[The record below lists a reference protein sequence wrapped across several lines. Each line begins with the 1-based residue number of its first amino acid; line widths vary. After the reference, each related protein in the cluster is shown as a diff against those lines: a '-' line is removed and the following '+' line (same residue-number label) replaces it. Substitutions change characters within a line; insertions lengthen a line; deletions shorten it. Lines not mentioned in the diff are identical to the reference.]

1 MSLLGRSSRRF
12 LFRHP
17 GQLALTVLGVALGV
31 AVVVS
36 IDLAILSSRAAFE
49 VSTETVA
56 GRATHR
62 IEGGAAR
69 LPDGLLARIRREVG
83 VRASAPVVEAL
94 GMSEALPGR
103 ALRLLGV
110 DPFSER
116 PFRPWLGPA
125 AGTGGTGLD
134 LPRLIVEP
142 GGVVV
147 AAAVAD
153 DAGWIVDGPVELVV
167 EGRRVTGTLVGVI
180 DAGGDLERQGLRDV
194 VIADVGTVQGFLGE
208 DGLDRIDLVLPE
220 GAAGEALLVEI
231 EAVVPEGAT
240 VSTAGARASDMQGM
254 LRAFDLNLTALSL
267 LALVFG
273 MFLIYNAMTF
283 SVVQRRELLGGLRAI
298 GVTRGEIFRM
308 VMTEALWTGLAG
320 TALGLIAGIALGNGL
335 VDLVTRTINDLYFVL
350 SVESVTVTPGL
361 LVKGAA
367 LGVGATLLAAVP
379 AIREAVASEPRTSMV
394 RSLGEARARDLV
406 PRLGWA
412 GVAMGL
418 AGVALLMVP
427 TRSLGVGF
435 GGLAFVVLGIAALA
449 PVVTVMVTRLV
460 TPLLSRTVGILG
472 TMAARGVVASLSRTA
487 PAIASLV
494 VAVSVTV
501 GLGVMIASFRS
512 TLVSW
517 LDYTLQ
523 ADVYVSPP
531 SAVASRA
538 DGTLPPDLVERLAG
552 TPGIVG
558 VSTYRGEI
566 VPSDY
571 GELRIVALD
580 LDPRGEGA
588 FRFRAGDASTA
599 FERFRAG
606 EALLV
611 SEPFAY
617 RNRLAPGDAVR
628 IPGTG
633 GETLPVAAVFTDFGS
648 DQGVVMMGRVAWDRY
663 FDAPGVTSLGIFL
676 EEGVTADEVLP
687 LLESRVGAGQAVVIN
702 SNRSLREGSLVV
714 FDRTF
719 AITGVLRALAFV
731 VAFIGV
737 ISALMALQLE
747 RSREL
752 GVLRA
757 NGLTPGQVWGMVT
770 AQTGL
775 MGAVAG
781 ILAVPAGLALATVMI
796 FVVNKRSFGWT
807 LEMTVGPEILGQSV
821 ALALIGALAAGVW
834 PAWKMSRTS
843 PAVALRDE

>member
-12 LFRHP
+12 LLRHP

-62 IEGGAAR
+62 IEGGASR
-69 LPDGLLARIRREVG
+69 LPDGLIATIRRDLG
-83 VRASAPVVEAL
+83 VRESAPVVEAL

-103 ALRLLGV
+103 ALRILGV

-116 PFRPWLGPA
+116 PFRPWLG
-125 AGTGGTGLD
+125 GGEGVD

-147 AAAVAD
+147 TAAVAAE
-153 DAGWIVDGPVELVV
+153 AGWEIDGPVQLVL

-180 DAGGDLERQGLRDV
+180 DAGGELERQGLRDV
-194 VIADVGTVQGFLGE
+194 LIADVGTAQSFLGE
-208 DGLDRIDLVLPE
+208 GGLDRIDLLLPE
-220 GAAGEALLVEI
+220 GEEGERIVSAIDAVLPPGAEI
-231 EAVVPEGAT
+231 
-240 VSTAGARASDMQGM
+240 STAGARAGDMQGM

-298 GVTRGEIFRM
+298 GVTRSEIFRM
-308 VMTEALWTGLAG
+308 VMSEAFWTGLAG
-320 TALGLIAGIALGNGL
+320 TALGLVVGVALGRGL
-335 VDLVTRTINDLYFVL
+335 VGLVTRTINDLYFVL

-361 LVKGAA
+361 IAKGAA
-367 LGVGATLLAAVP
+367 LGLGATLLAAVP

-394 RSLGEARARDLV
+394 RSLGEARASDLV
-406 PRLGWA
+406 PRLG
-412 GVAMGL
+412 L
-418 AGVALLMVP
+418 AGVVMGLGGVGLLAVP

-435 GGLAFVVLGIAALA
+435 GGLALVVLGIAALA
-449 PVVTVMVTRLV
+449 PVVTVFVTRVV
-460 TPLLSRTVGILG
+460 TPLLSRAVGILG
-472 TMAARGVVASLSRTA
+472 TMAARGVIASLSRTA

-538 DGTLPPDLVERLAG
+538 DGTLPPDLVERLSGA
-552 TPGIVG
+552 PGIAG

-588 FRFRAGDASTA
+588 FRFRAGDASSA

-606 EALLV
+606 EAVLV

-628 IPGTG
+628 LPGTDG
-633 GETLPVAAVFTDFGS
+633 ATLPIAAVFSDFGS

-676 EEGVTADEVLP
+676 GEGAATDDVIAG
-687 LLESRVGAGQAVVIN
+687 LEALVGRDQSVVIN
-702 SNRSLREGSLVV
+702 SNRSLREGSLIV

-757 NGLTPGQVWGMVT
+757 NGLTPGQVWGMMT

-781 ILAVPAGLALATVMI
+781 ILAVPAGLALAAVMI

-807 LEMTVGPEILGQSV
+807 LEMTVGPEILAQSV

-834 PAWKMSRTS
+834 PAWRMSRTS
-843 PAVALRDE
+843 PALALRDE

>member
-12 LFRHP
+12 LLRHP
-17 GQLALTVLGVALGV
+17 GQLVLTVLGVALGV

-36 IDLAILSSRAAFE
+36 IDLAILSSRAGFE
-49 VSTETVA
+49 ASTETVA

-69 LPDGLLARIRREVG
+69 LPDDLLARIRSEAG
-83 VRASAPVVEAL
+83 VRASAPVVEAYGL
-94 GMSEALPGR
+94 TDALPGR

-116 PFRPWLGPA
+116 PFRPWLGL
-125 AGTGGTGLD
+125 GGPGFELQ
-134 LPRLIVEP
+134 RLITEP
-142 GGVVV
+142 GGVVA
-147 AAAVAD
+147 AAAVARE
-153 DAGWIVDGPVELVV
+153 AGWEVDGPVELVV
-167 EGRRVTGTLVGVI
+167 EGRVVTATLIGVI
-180 DAGGDLERQGLRDV
+180 ETGDDLERQGLRDV
-194 VIADVGTVQGFLGE
+194 LIADVGTVQRFLGQT
-208 DGLDRIDLVLPE
+208 GLDRIDLALPE
-220 GAAGEALLVEI
+220 GEAGDAALAEVESLV
-231 EAVVPEGAT
+231 PDGAT
-240 VSTAGARASDMQGM
+240 VSTAGARADDMQGM

-298 GVTRGEIFRM
+298 GVTRREIFRM
-308 VMTEALWTGLAG
+308 VLTEALWTGVAG
-320 TALGLIAGIALGNGL
+320 TALGLGAGIVLGQGL
-335 VDLVTRTINDLYFVL
+335 VGLVTRTINDLYFVL

-361 LVKGAA
+361 LLKGAA

-379 AIREAVASEPRTSMV
+379 AIREAVSSEPRTSMV
-394 RSLGEARARDLV
+394 RSLGEARARALV
-406 PRLGWA
+406 PKLGWA
-412 GVAMGL
+412 GAAMSLGGVGL
-418 AGVALLMVP
+418 LAIP
-427 TRSLGVGF
+427 TRSLAVGF
-435 GGLAFVVLGIAALA
+435 AGLAFVVLGIAALA
-449 PVVTVMVTRLV
+449 PVLTVFTTRIA
-460 TPLLSRTVGILG
+460 TPALGRLFGILG
-472 TMAARGVVASLSRTA
+472 TMAARGVAASLSRTA

-501 GLGVMIASFRS
+501 GLGVMIASFRA
-512 TLVSW
+512 TLVNW

-538 DGTLPPDLVERLAG
+538 DGTLPPDLVARLS
-552 TPGIVG
+552 TVPGIDG

-580 LDPRGEGA
+580 LDPRGEDS
-588 FRFRAGDASTA
+588 FRLRAGDASA
-599 FERFRAG
+599 VFERFRAG

-617 RNRLAPGDAVR
+617 RHGLAVGDAVR
-628 IPGTG
+628 IPGAG
-633 GETLPVAAVFTDFGS
+633 GAELPIGAVFTDFGS
-648 DQGVVMMGRVAWDRY
+648 DQGVVMMGRTAWDDL
-663 FDAPGVTSLGIFL
+663 FGSDGITSLGVFL
-676 EEGVTADEVLP
+676 AEGADTDEVIAAM
-687 LLESRVGAGQAVVIN
+687 EARVGEGQAVVIN

-770 AQTGL
+770 TQTGL
-775 MGAVAG
+775 MGIVAG
-781 ILAVPAGLALATVMI
+781 ILAVPAGLALAAVMI

-807 LEMTVGPEILGQSV
+807 LEMTAGPEILLQSV
-821 ALALIGALAAGVW
+821 ALAVVGALAAGVW
-834 PAWKMSRTS
+834 PAWRMSRTS
-843 PAVALRDE
+843 PAVALREE

>member
-12 LFRHP
+12 LLRHP
-17 GQLALTVLGVALGV
+17 GQLVLTVLGVALGV

-69 LPDGLLARIRREVG
+69 LPDELLSRIRREAG
-83 VRASAPVVEAL
+83 VRTSAPVVEAYGL
-94 GMSEALPGR
+94 TEALPGR

-116 PFRPWLGPA
+116 PFRPWLGL
-125 AGTGGTGLD
+125 GGPGFELQ
-134 LPRLIVEP
+134 RLITEP
-142 GGVVV
+142 GGVVA
-147 AAAVAD
+147 AAAVAAE
-153 DAGWIVDGPVELVV
+153 AGWEVNGPVELVV
-167 EGRRVTGTLVGVI
+167 EGRRVTGTLIGVI
-180 DAGGDLERQGLRDV
+180 ETGDDLERQGLRDV
-194 VIADVGTVQGFLGE
+194 LIADVGTVQRFLGQN
-208 DGLDRIDLVLPE
+208 GLDRIDLALPE
-220 GAAGEALLVEI
+220 GQGEAETVARV
-231 EAVVPEGAT
+231 EAVLPAGAT
-240 VSTAGARASDMQGM
+240 LSTAGARASDMQGM

-298 GVTRGEIFRM
+298 GVTRREVFRM
-308 VMTEALWTGLAG
+308 VLTEGLLTGIAG
-320 TALGLIAGIALGNGL
+320 TALGLAIGMVLGRGL
-335 VDLVTRTINDLYFVL
+335 VTLVTRTINDLYFVV
-350 SVESVTVTPGL
+350 SVESVTVTPGVL
-361 LVKGAA
+361 LKGAV
-367 LGVGATLLAAVP
+367 LGVGATVLAAIP
-379 AIREAVASEPRTSMV
+379 AIREAVAAEPRTSMV
-394 RSLGEARARDLV
+394 RSIGESRARALV

-412 GVAMGL
+412 GVLMSLGGVGL
-418 AGVALLMVP
+418 LTIP
-427 TRSLGVGF
+427 TRSLTVGF

-449 PVVTVMVTRLV
+449 PVLTVFVTRIA
-460 TPLLSRTVGILG
+460 TPLLSRLFGILG
-472 TMAARGVVASLSRTA
+472 TMAARGVVTSLSRTA

-512 TLVSW
+512 TLVNW

-523 ADVYVSPP
+523 ADIYVSPP

-538 DGTLPPDLVERLAG
+538 DGTLPPELVERLSS
-552 TPGIVG
+552 TPGIDG

-580 LDPRGEGA
+580 LDPRGEGS
-588 FRFRAGDASTA
+588 FGLRAGDAATA

-617 RNRLAPGDAVR
+617 RNDLRVGDAVT
-628 IPGTG
+628 IPGSG
-633 GETLPVAAVFTDFGS
+633 GETLPIAAIFTDFGS
-648 DQGVVMMGRVAWDRY
+648 DQGVVMMGRAAWDRF

-676 EEGVTADEVLP
+676 QEGADPDGVIAAMEA
-687 LLESRVGAGQAVVIN
+687 RVGAGQAVVIN

-770 AQTGL
+770 TQTGL
-775 MGAVAG
+775 MGVVAG
-781 ILAVPAGLALATVMI
+781 VLAVPAGLALAAVMI

-807 LEMTVGPEILGQSV
+807 LEMSAGPEILLQSV
-821 ALALIGALAAGVW
+821 ALAVVGALAAGIW

-843 PAVALRDE
+843 PAVALREE

>member
-12 LFRHP
+12 LLRHP
-17 GQLALTVLGVALGV
+17 GQLVLTVLGVALGV

-36 IDLAILSSRAAFE
+36 IDLAILSSRAAFA

-69 LPDGLLARIRREVG
+69 LPDGVLADIRRDAG
-83 VRASAPVVEAL
+83 VRASAPVVEAFGL
-94 GMSEALPGR
+94 SDALPGR
-103 ALRLLGV
+103 ALRILGI

-116 PFRPWLGPA
+116 PFRPWLGL
-125 AGTGGTGLD
+125 GGPGFD
-134 LPRLIVEP
+134 LTALITEP
-142 GGVVV
+142 GAVVV
-147 AAAVAD
+147 AASVAEE
-153 DAGWIVDGPVELVV
+153 AGWQVDGPVDLIV

-180 DAGGDLERQGLRDV
+180 ETGDDLERQGLRDV
-194 VIADVGTVQGFLGE
+194 LIADVGTAQRFLG
-208 DGLDRIDLVLPE
+208 DRGLDRIDLSLPE
-220 GAAGEALLVEI
+220 GPAGEAALARI
-231 EAVVPEGAT
+231 QRVVPEGAT
-240 VSTAGARASDMQGM
+240 VSTAGARAQDMQGM

-298 GVTRGEIFRM
+298 GVTRREIFRM
-308 VMTEALWTGLAG
+308 VMTEALWTGAAG
-320 TALGLIAGIALGNGL
+320 TALGLAAGVLLGRGL
-335 VDLVTRTINDLYFVL
+335 VGLVTRTINDLYFVL
-350 SVESVTVTPGL
+350 SVDAVTVTPGL
-361 LVKGAA
+361 LLKGAA

-379 AIREAVASEPRTSMV
+379 AIREAVSSEPRTSMV
-394 RSLGEARARDLV
+394 RSLGEARARALV

-418 AGVALLMVP
+418 VGVGLLAIP

-449 PVVTVMVTRLV
+449 PVVTVVVTRIV

-501 GLGVMIASFRS
+501 GLGVMISSFRS

-538 DGTLPPDLVERLAG
+538 DGTLPPDLVRRLAD
-552 TPGIVG
+552 TPGIG
-558 VSTYRGEI
+558 GLSTYRGEI
-566 VPSDY
+566 VPSEY
-571 GELRIVALD
+571 GELRIVGLD

-606 EALLV
+606 EALFV

-617 RNRLAPGDAVR
+617 RHGLAPGDDVR

-633 GETLPVAAVFTDFGS
+633 GEELPIAAVFTDFGS
-648 DQGVVMMGRVAWDRY
+648 DQGVVMMGRTAWDRY
-663 FDAPGVTSLGIFL
+663 FDDPGVTSLGIFL
-676 EEGVTADEVLP
+676 EPDASADEVIARM
-687 LLESRVGAGQAVVIN
+687 EQRVGSGQAVVIN
-702 SNRSLREGSLVV
+702 SNRSLRESSLVV

-775 MGAVAG
+775 MGAIAG
-781 ILAVPAGLALATVMI
+781 VLAIPAGLALAAVMI

-821 ALALIGALAAGVW
+821 ALAVIGALAAGIW

>member
-1 MSLLGRSSRRF
+1 VSLLGRASRRF
-12 LFRHP
+12 LLRHP

-69 LPDGLLARIRREVG
+69 LDDGLLARIREAG
-83 VRASAPVVEAL
+83 VRASAPVIEAYGL
-94 GMSEALPGR
+94 TEALPGR
-103 ALRLLGV
+103 AMRVLGI

-116 PFRPWLGPA
+116 PFRPWLGF
-125 AGTGGTGLD
+125 GGPELD
-134 LPRLIVEP
+134 ITRLLTEP

-147 AAAVAD
+147 ASAVAEG
-153 DAGWIVDGPVELVV
+153 AGWVLDGPVELVI

-180 DAGGDLERQGLRDV
+180 EAGDDLERQGLRDV
-194 VIADVGTVQGFLGE
+194 ILTDIGTAQRFLGAPRI
-208 DGLDRIDLVLPE
+208 DRIDLLVPDNE
-220 GAAGEALLVEI
+220 AGRAALAGVEALLPVT
-231 EAVVPEGAT
+231 AT
-240 VSTAGARASDMQGM
+240 LATSGTRADDMAGM

-298 GVTRGEIFRM
+298 GVTRREIFRM
-308 VMTEALWTGLAG
+308 VIGEALWTGLAG
-320 TALGLIAGIALGNGL
+320 TALGLGLGMVLGRGL
-335 VDLVTRTINDLYFVL
+335 VGLVTRTINDLYFVL
-350 SVESVTVTPGL
+350 SVEAVTVTPGL
-361 LVKGAA
+361 LLKGAA
-367 LGVGATLLAAVP
+367 LGLGATLLAAVP
-379 AIREAVASEPRTSMV
+379 AVREAVATSPRTSMV
-394 RSLGEARARDLV
+394 RSIGEARAATLV

-412 GVAMGL
+412 GVAMSAGGVGL
-418 AGVALLMVP
+418 LLLP
-427 TRSLGVGF
+427 TRSLAVGF
-435 GGLAFVVLGIAALA
+435 AGLAFVVLGIAALS
-449 PVVTVMVTRLV
+449 PVVTVFATRLL
-460 TPLLSRTVGILG
+460 TPLLTRTVGILG
-472 TMAARGVVASLSRTA
+472 TMASRGVITSLSRTA

-538 DGTLPPDLVERLAG
+538 DGTLPPDLVARLSDTEG
-552 TPGIVG
+552 VDG

-566 VPSDY
+566 VPSEY

-580 LDPRGEGA
+580 LDPRGEGS
-588 FRFRAGDASTA
+588 FGFRAGDPAEA
-599 FERFRAG
+599 FPRFRAG
-606 EALLV
+606 EAVLV

-617 RNRLAPGDAVR
+617 RHGLAPGDAVR

-633 GETLPVAAVFTDFGS
+633 GAELPIAGVFTDFGS
-648 DQGVVMMGRVAWDRY
+648 DQGVVMMGRAAWDRF
-663 FDAPGVTSLGIFL
+663 FDDPSVTSLGIFVS
-676 EEGVTADEVLP
+676 EGVTAEEVVAR
-687 LLESRVGAGQAVVIN
+687 LEARVGAGQAAVIN

-757 NGLTPGQVWGMVT
+757 NGLTPAQVWGMVT

-775 MGAVAG
+775 MGIVAG
-781 ILAVPAGLALATVMI
+781 VLAMPAGLALAAVMI

-807 LEMTVGPEILGQSV
+807 LEMNVGPEILGQSV
-821 ALALIGALAAGVW
+821 LLAVVGALAAGIW
-834 PAWKMSRTS
+834 PAWRMSRTS
-843 PAVALRDE
+843 PAVALREE